1 MCKQAQATRTNSSG
15 RCHVATQMTAR
26 AVAVQLTRTLGR
38 TITDKAVRSWVR
50 DHVAGHDKTKHP
62 EYQAHL
68 YDAATV
74 AKITAGFKARSAN
87 ARVQNASKSK
97 VTPKAKAKVTAAKAK
112 AAPKAK
118 VTAPTPT
125 PTE

>member
-1 MCKQAQATRTNSSG
+1 M
-15 RCHVATQMTAR
+15 ATQMTAR
-26 AVAVQLTRTLGR
+26 AVAVTLTRTLGR

-97 VTPKAKAKVTAAKAK
+97 TVAKRATKPAVTKPASKASATKPASAKPASV
-112 AAPKAK
+112 APAS
-118 VTAPTPT
+118 
-125 PTE
+125 E